1 MMIYGRVNIEAHF
14 IRVLDLPH
22 DLPGHVVK
30 GFAGSRLN
38 FRVNSKS
45 HGRSVPFLAR
55 FENQAEE
62 AGRKEVRPGAEAAS
76 LTLRLEAQLGCKL
89 KLPRIQHGAG
99 RPVQRIRRALLEELR
114 RTETSRSIR
123 IAVAEVSGAVVGI
136 EITDVHSIGDVK
148 SLHEQFKF
156 EPLADGERASQANVE
171 RCQPIAPESI
181 PRLDSDAVIVA
192 KDVAVHVEPGEFREE
207 QRRLQGQDGAEGE
220 IAHKEIPRVRRVER
234 RISYEAMPNVVRGIR
249 AFFSQVVAV
258 LRNQHE

>member
-55 FENQAEE
+55 FENRAED
-62 AGRKEVRPGAEAAS
+62 AS

-220 IAHKEIPRVRRVER
+220 IAHKE
-234 RISYEAMPNVVRGIR
+234 
-249 AFFSQVVAV
+249 
-258 LRNQHE
+258 